1 MIKTRLAH
9 QIRIHNYQLI
19 KNQSSEKW
27 MLFRCQTKNL
37 WWHQNSILYT
47 HII

>member
-19 KNQSSEKW
+19 KNWSSEKW
-27 MLFRCQTKNL
+27 MLCKC
-37 WWHQNSILYT
+37 
-47 HII
+47 